1 MKPEWMDNELV
12 QTKGIIYSVAVL
24 IVLDVIS
31 LFCPQKG
38 FKKVL
43 DLKHSYEFMELYQ
56 KYTQLPSLERSFFSN
71 HDLPDV
77 QTNQESPQLPSG
89 VQTQTQHQFCNAQSP
104 GPQCTANLAPQTKS
118 FMGGRSR
125 TQAAHQ
131 MYLASLLSSIT
142 QWDTA
147 PNSTD
152 RWDRILH
159 GAPGGTTQ
167 EYTESSLLQLQATG

>member
-1 MKPEWMDNELV
+1 MDNELV

-38 FKKVL
+38 FRKVL

-56 KYTQLPSLERSFFSN
+56 KYTGDELPSLERSFFSN
-71 HDLPDV
+71 YDLPDV
-77 QTNQESPQLPSG
+77 QTNQESPQLLSG
-89 VQTQTQHQFCNAQSP
+89 VQTQTQHQFWNAQSP

-118 FMGGRSR
+118 FTGGRSR

-131 MYLASLLSSIT
+131 MYVFGKPFVLC
-142 QWDTA
+142 
-147 PNSTD
+147 NSVGYSTK
-152 RWDRILH
+152 LH
-159 GAPGGTTQ
+159 RQMGSDPSQNTWRNHPGVH
-167 EYTESSLLQLQATG
+167 